1 MKNFRCVFPYISK
14 TAVPENINELLIE
27 RAFDGLSDCEREGKG
42 WARIGDERML
52 TVDGKYLFRYL
63 ASKRR
68 PDQLAVQRLLNERTD
83 EVVED
88 GREVTPEL
96 MEEMRF
102 QAENDV
108 MKYSPISST
117 AIYILMWPARRLL
130 LVSGGTASKCEDA
143 LSFLRKT
150 LGNLHAM
157 PWGNSHFTS
166 TAVTKNMTEGNSI
179 YKLPSMLAISPY
191 GKTLFTGEDTSL
203 KITLDG
209 VSNDTD
215 DARNILSGMTARSV
229 EMSLYKRPDNG
240 QIENLANFN
249 LVMPPNGNVHFKSFD
264 YDDDMERD
272 DVSQALIAEMH
283 LVTNYTHQILSG
295 LEEFIGEDLE
305 ENSLTP
311 QE

>member
-1 MKNFRCVFPYISK
+1 MKNFRCAFPYISK
-14 TAVPENINELLIE
+14 TAVPDNINELLIE
-27 RAFDGLSDCEREGKG
+27 RAFDGLTDSQREGQG
-42 WARIGDERML
+42 WARIGDDRML
-52 TVDGKYLFRYL
+52 TVDGKYLLRYF

-88 GREVTPEL
+88 GREITPEL

-108 MKYSPISST
+108 IKYSPISNT

-150 LGNLHAM
+150 LGSLHAM
-157 PWGNSHFTS
+157 PWGSSYLTA
-166 TAVTKNMTEGNSI
+166 TAVTKNMTDSNSI

-229 EMSLYKRPDNG
+229 EMSLFERPDNG

-272 DVSQALIAEMH
+272 DLLQALIAEMH
-283 LVTNYTHQILSG
+283 IVANYSHQILSG
-295 LEEFIGEDLE
+295 LEEFIGADLE
-305 ENSLTP
+305 ESGLAL

>member
-1 MKNFRCVFPYISK
+1 MKNFRCAFPYISK
-14 TAVPENINELLIE
+14 TVVPDNINELLIE
-27 RAFDGLSDCEREGKG
+27 RAFDGLTDSQREGQG

-52 TVDGKYLFRYL
+52 TVDGKYLFRYF

-68 PDQLAVQRLLNERTD
+68 PDQLAVQRLVHERID
-83 EVVED
+83 EVAAE
-88 GREVTPEL
+88 GRDITPEL
-96 MEEMRF
+96 QEELYF

-143 LSFLRKT
+143 LLFLRKT
-150 LGNLHAM
+150 LGSLHAM
-157 PWGNSHFTS
+157 PWGSSYLTA
-166 TAVTKNMTEGNSI
+166 TAVTKNMTDSNSI

-229 EMSLYKRPDNG
+229 EMSLFNRPDNG

-272 DVSQALIAEMH
+272 DLSQALIAEMH
-283 LVTNYTHQILSG
+283 IVANYSHQILSG

>member
-1 MKNFRCVFPYISK
+1 MKNFRCAFPYISK
-14 TAVPENINELLIE
+14 TVVPDNINELLIE
-27 RAFDGLSDCEREGKG
+27 RAFDGLTDSQREGQG

-52 TVDGKYLFRYL
+52 TVDGKYLFRYF

-68 PDQLAVQRLLNERTD
+68 PDQLAVQRLVHERID
-83 EVVED
+83 EVAAE
-88 GREVTPEL
+88 GRDITPEL
-96 MEEMRF
+96 QEELYF

-150 LGNLHAM
+150 LGSLHAM
-157 PWGNSHFTS
+157 PWGSSYLTA
-166 TAVTKNMTEGNSI
+166 TAVTKNMTDSNSI

-229 EMSLYKRPDNG
+229 EMSLFNRPDNG

-272 DVSQALIAEMH
+272 DLSQELIAEMH
-283 LVTNYTHQILSG
+283 IVANYSHQILSG

>member
-1 MKNFRCVFPYISK
+1 MKNFRCAFPYISK
-14 TAVPENINELLIE
+14 TVVPDNINELLIE
-27 RAFDGLSDCEREGKG
+27 RAFDGLTDSQREGQG

-52 TVDGKYLFRYL
+52 TVDGKYLFRYF

-68 PDQLAVQRLLNERTD
+68 PDQLAVQRLVHERID
-83 EVVED
+83 EVAAE
-88 GREVTPEL
+88 GRDITPEL
-96 MEEMRF
+96 QEELYF

-150 LGNLHAM
+150 LGSLHAM
-157 PWGNSHFTS
+157 PWGSSYLTA
-166 TAVTKNMTEGNSI
+166 TAVTKNMTDSNSI

-229 EMSLYKRPDNG
+229 EMSLFNRPDNG

-272 DVSQALIAEMH
+272 DLSQELIAEMH
-283 LVTNYTHQILSG
+283 IVANYSHQILSG
-295 LEEFIGEDLE
+295 LEEFIGEGLE

>member
-1 MKNFRCVFPYISK
+1 MKNFRCAFPYISK
-14 TAVPENINELLIE
+14 TSVPDNINDLLIE
-27 RAFDGLSDCEREGKG
+27 RAFDGLTDSQREGQG
-42 WARIGDERML
+42 WAKIGDDRML
-52 TVDGKYLFRYL
+52 TVDGKYLFRYF

-88 GREVTPEL
+88 GREITPEL

-108 MKYSPISST
+108 IKYSPISNT

-150 LGNLHAM
+150 LGSLHAM
-157 PWGNSHFTS
+157 PWGSSYLTA
-166 TAVTKNMTEGNSI
+166 TAVTKNMTDSNSI

-191 GKTLFTGEDTSL
+191 GKKLFTGEDTSL

-229 EMSLYKRPDNG
+229 EMSLFKRPDNG

-272 DVSQALIAEMH
+272 DLSQALIAEMH
-283 LVTNYTHQILSG
+283 IVTNYSHQILSG

-305 ENSLTP
+305 ESGLAL